1 MPVRRGRRSRADSRY
16 AAQAV
21 QLATELRELRE
32 RAGMTQEQL
41 ASDAQLAV
49 STVRKIESGVV
60 VEPGYF
66 TVLALIGALGVRI
79 EDIGPRGAAG

>member
-1 MPVRRGRRSRADSRY
+1 
-16 AAQAV
+16 
-21 QLATELRELRE
+21 
-32 RAGMTQEQL
+32 MTQEQL